1 MGLRLSFIQPKAFY
15 DEYKDDVEAA
25 KKSAYQLGCEMGLS
39 LMEKLG
45 IRERSLESL
54 ASMLNE
60 FQRMVQGEPN
70 ARVEGNTIT
79 MHCKGFCP
87 IMRAALTLNIP
98 WQWLDDNYA
107 LPMFY
112 GMSSLIAPNMKIKL
126 MSAKSK
132 GDPVCL
138 YHFEA

>member
-1 MGLRLSFIQPKAFY
+1 MGLRLSFIQPKVFY

-25 KKSAYQLGCEMGLS
+25 KKRAYQLGREMGLS

-45 IRERSLESL
+45 IRDRSLEAL
-54 ASMLNE
+54 AYMLNE

-70 ARVEGNTIT
+70 ARVEGNAIT
-79 MHCKGFCP
+79 MRCKGFCP

-112 GMSSLIAPNMKIKL
+112 GMSSMITPNMKIKL
-126 MSAKSK
+126 LLAKSK
-132 GDPVCL
+132 GDPECL